1 MPPFKSRAEFQEWQK
16 QQRGQPAR
24 QPQQQQQAPQQ
35 QASQQQVPAQQPKI
49 IAQRHVP
56 PPTAQVQQPVM
67 QPQQTL
73 SMAAHLHHLA
83 AVSVALT
90 ATVVANKLPYFSQP
104 PQTAEDWRK
113 SVGVLESGMRVRVH
127 HPQTKICDAVFMYL
141 QVVNPINAELDTYY
155 VPVIV
160 SDPSIRAA
168 ANLPEGSLLTGFHF
182 PGTSVVL
189 PPA

>member
-16 QQRGQPAR
+16 QQQQRGQSAR
-24 QPQQQQQAPQQ
+24 QPPPQQQQQQQAPQ
-35 QASQQQVPAQQPKI
+35 PPQQPKI
-49 IAQRHVP
+49 VAQRHVP
-56 PPTAQVQQPVM
+56 PPAAQVQQPIM

-90 ATVVANKLPYFSQP
+90 ATVVADKLPYFSQP
-104 PQTAEDWRK
+104 PQNAEDWRK
-113 SVGVLESGMRVRVH
+113 PVGVLESGMRVRVH